1 MEWILILIRKFIK
14 IEYHFRIR
22 NDLSFY
28 SYAYAFFKTVH
39 SLH

>member
-1 MEWILILIRKFIK
+1 MEWILILIQKAIK

-28 SYAYAFFKTVH
+28 IALT
-39 SLH
+39 LH